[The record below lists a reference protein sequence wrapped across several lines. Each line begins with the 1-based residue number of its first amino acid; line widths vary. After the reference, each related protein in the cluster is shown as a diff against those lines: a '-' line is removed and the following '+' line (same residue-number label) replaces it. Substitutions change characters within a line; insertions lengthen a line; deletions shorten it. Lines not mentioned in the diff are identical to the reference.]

1 MQQLRLFLLLF
12 KHFKREIVMKKPTP
26 LFVTQ
31 LFLLLNCT
39 AFAQTFFDKNFT
51 AKQTE
56 HYADGKPKYA
66 VNVKKGKKEGVETA
80 WNKDGSVKYTS
91 TYANGQQV
99 KP

>member
-1 MQQLRLFLLLF
+1 
-12 KHFKREIVMKKPTP
+12 MKKLST
-26 LFVTQ
+26 LFVT
-31 LFLLLNCT
+31 LLLLVLNCT